1 MSNKRKSVIKNDL
14 KGEAKTFIIIVIVVL
29 VIIVLLYFLTSYLSK
44 NGNFGGE
51 YVTTPTPEAVMTYED
66 ATVGTSLNRVE
77 DEYYVVFEDFGDENK
92 SFISSLIANYTN
104 SEKHLPIYKV
114 DMTLDVNKKFKSDVS
129 NKNASSVNELK
140 IKTPTLLLIK
150 DKKIEKYI
158 EGSSNIKSELKVD

>member
-92 SFISSLIANYTN
+92 SFISSLVRSLIFI
-104 SEKHLPIYKV
+104 KFMIYLII
-114 DMTLDVNKKFKSDVS
+114 MWG
-129 NKNASSVNELK
+129 AQWK
-140 IKTPTLLLIK
+140 IKKIK
-150 DKKIEKYI
+150 KQKEKK
-158 EGSSNIKSELKVD
+158 